1 MAEYSENSVNFD
13 SLNEELD
20 SLGHYDSTVDMDTT
34 NENNDPD
41 DFNASL
47 SLSEPKEP
55 PDKSDLGS
63 LLGSSS
69 DPQPTESESE
79 DQNFLLF
86 GEDAQSKHNDSQTSS
101 GSVASLTSPFEE
113 NVKTI
118 MEQYTEQALKSFQTK
133 DKLQLKL
140 EEELNALTQDPMQPI
155 SYLEPKAAPTLE
167 PEKITVPFPKLETDP
182 MALPTTLPSFEKKN

>member
-1 MAEYSENSVNFD
+1 MLELIRSTQVSEFDLYSKIFKTKHRSMAEYSENSVNFD
-13 SLNEELD
+13 SLNVELD
-20 SLGHYDSTVDMDTT
+20 SLGHYNSTVDMDTT

-41 DFNASL
+41 GFNV

-118 MEQYTEQALKSFQTK
+118 MEQYTEQALKSFQTNFFY
-133 DKLQLKL
+133 LQ
-140 EEELNALTQDPMQPI
+140 I
-155 SYLEPKAAPTLE
+155 ST
-167 PEKITVPFPKLETDP
+167 
-182 MALPTTLPSFEKKN
+182 

>member
-1 MAEYSENSVNFD
+1 MLEHIQSTQHSEFDLYSQIFKTKHISMADHSENSVNFD
-13 SLNEELD
+13 SLNEEID
-20 SLGHYDSTVDMDTT
+20 SLGHYNSIVDMDTT
-34 NENNDPD
+34 NENNAINS
-41 DFNASL
+41 FNVSL

-55 PDKSDLGS
+55 PDKTDLGS

-101 GSVASLTSPFEE
+101 GSVASLSSPFEE

-118 MEQYTEQALKSFQTK
+118 MEQYTEKALMKC
-133 DKLQLKL
+133 LQILIRARLFK
-140 EEELNALTQDPMQPI
+140 
-155 SYLEPKAAPTLE
+155 
-167 PEKITVPFPKLETDP
+167 TVQ
-182 MALPTTLPSFEKKN
+182 